1 MVARIT
7 VNASPIL
14 TTSTTP
20 TPQSFTQKLI
30 EIDVQLGP
38 ANATNTPRFFTQSV
52 TGKPNSNTVTISGA
66 RMTVRIQNSGSPA
79 GSMAQVDIYG
89 LTPDLM
95 NQLSTLGM
103 VFQLVPQTTVTI
115 RAGDKPSG
123 LGIVFIGNVL
133 SAYADY
139 AKQPNVPFH
148 FELQANLVN
157 GVAPVP
163 ASSFPQATDVGTML
177 AGLAKVMG
185 LGFQN
190 NGVNVTLPPGYY
202 PGSAL
207 DQVKRIV
214 RAADIE
220 FDPAARGAQGQTVL
234 AIWPKGGARD
244 LGVVPVIA
252 APNKDGSGGAM
263 IDYPTVSQGFLL
275 VKNVYN
281 PQLAFGGQIKLITSL
296 KTVGLGGAAGSI
308 WNITRLDHA
317 LDTLTEGGLWESSMW
332 CFNPKYPQPAPPGG

>member
-1 MVARIT
+1 MAD
-7 VNASPIL
+7 PIL
-14 TTSTTP
+14 PTSQTP

-38 ANATNTPRFFTQSV
+38 AGETNTPRFFTDSV
-52 TGKPNSNTVTISGA
+52 SGKPNSNTTTISGS
-66 RMTVRIQNSGSPA
+66 RTSVRIQNSGSPA
-79 GSMAQVDIYG
+79 GSMAQVDVYG

-115 RAGDKPSG
+115 RAGDKVAG

-139 AKQPNVPFH
+139 NKAPDVPFH

-157 GVAPVP
+157 AVAPVP
-163 ASSFPQATDVGTML
+163 ASSYPQATDVATIMG
-177 AGLAKVMG
+177 GLAKLMN

-190 NGVNVTLPPGYY
+190 NGVNVTLPSGYY

-207 DQVKRIV
+207 DQVKKV
-214 RAADIE
+214 ASDAGIE
-220 FDPAARGAQGQTVL
+220 FDPAARGAQDQTIL
-234 AIWPKGGARD
+234 AIWPKGGHRD
-244 LGVVPVIA
+244 MAAVPLIA
-252 APNKDGSGGAM
+252 PPPAGSM
-263 IDYPTVSQGFLL
+263 IGYPSVSQGFLL

-281 PQLAFGGQIKLITSL
+281 PQLAFGGQIKLQTSL
-296 KTVGLGGAAGSI
+296 KTIGLGGAASSI

-317 LDTLTEGGLWESSMW
+317 LDSLVMRGLWESSMW
-332 CFNPKYPQPAPPGG
+332 CFNPKYPQPAPPAT

>member
-1 MVARIT
+1 MVTRIT

-14 TTSTTP
+14 TTGTTP

-30 EIDVQLGP
+30 EFDVQLGP
-38 ANATNTPRFFTQSV
+38 ANQTNTPRFFTESV
-52 TGKPNSNTVTISGA
+52 SGQPNSNTVTISGDRA
-66 RMTVRIQNSGSPA
+66 TVRIQNSGSPA

-89 LTPDLM
+89 LAPDLM

-115 RAGDKPSG
+115 RAGDKPAG

-157 GVAPVP
+157 AVAPVTP
-163 ASSFPQATDVGTML
+163 SSYPQATDVGTIM
-177 AGLAKVMG
+177 AGLAKLMN

-207 DQVKRIV
+207 DQVKKVARD
-214 RAADIE
+214 AGIE
-220 FDPAARGAQGQTVL
+220 FIAGAIGAQGQQIL

-252 APNKDGSGGAM
+252 APPEGAM

-281 PQLAFGGQIKLITSL
+281 PQLAFGGQIKLKTSL

-317 LDTLTEGGLWESSMW
+317 LDTLTPKGLWESSMW
-332 CFNPKYPQPAPPGG
+332 CFNPKYPQPAPPAS

>member
-1 MVARIT
+1 MVATIT

-14 TTSTTP
+14 TTGTTP

-38 ANATNTPRFFTQSV
+38 ANATNTPRFFTESV
-52 TGKPNSNTVTISGA
+52 TGQPNSNTVTISGA
-66 RMTVRIQNSGSPA
+66 RMTVRIQNSGSPF

-95 NQLSTLGM
+95 NQLSTLGI

-123 LGIVFIGNVL
+123 LGIVFIGNVT

-157 GVAPVP
+157 AVAPVTP
-163 ASSFPQATDVGTML
+163 SSFPQATDVGTIM

-190 NGVNVTLPPGYY
+190 NGVNITLPPGYY
-202 PGSAL
+202 PGSSL
-207 DQVKRIV
+207 DQVKRV
-214 RAADIE
+214 ARAAGIE
-220 FDPAARGAQGQTVL
+220 FDAAARGAQGQTVL

-244 LGVVPVIA
+244 LGIVPVV
-252 APNKDGSGGAM
+252 APPPEGAM

-281 PQLAFGGQIKLITSL
+281 PQLAFGGQIKLKTSL

-308 WNITRLDHA
+308 WNIIRLDHA
-317 LDTLTEGGLWESSMW
+317 LDSMEPKGLWESSMW
-332 CFNPKYPQPAPPGG
+332 CFNPKYPQPIPPAG